1 MADDTTGK
9 TVGEVFSAL
18 DACLEKEKTAL
29 LTGDLDAISSLMEE
43 KSDLIS
49 QLNALGATEDHA
61 LDALKDKAER
71 NQVLLGSALDG
82 IRRVAD
88 RLSAMQS
95 LRHSFDT
102 YDSRGQRK
110 TIEGE
115 VVRHVEK
122 RA

>member
-1 MADDTTGK
+1 MTDNSTDR

-18 DACLEKEKTAL
+18 DDCLEREKTAL
-29 LTGDLDAISSLMEE
+29 LTGDLDAISALMDE
-43 KSDLIS
+43 KSELIS

-61 LDALKDKAER
+61 LDTLKDKAAR
-71 NQVLLGSALDG
+71 NQALLGSALDG

-88 RLSAMQS
+88 RLADMES

-102 YDSRGQRK
+102 YDSHGKRN

-115 VVRHVEK
+115 IVRHVEK

>member
-1 MADDTTGK
+1 MTDDMKEK
-9 TVGEVFSAL
+9 TVGEVFAAL
-18 DACLEKEKTAL
+18 DDCLEKEKAAL
-29 LTGDLDAISSLMEE
+29 LNGDLDAISDLMEE

-61 LDALKDKAER
+61 LDSLKDKAER
-71 NQVLLGSALDG
+71 NQVLLGGALDG

-88 RLSAMQS
+88 RLSDMQT

-102 YDSRGQRK
+102 YDSRGKRK

>member
-1 MADDTTGK
+1 MTDSNGTTAGA
-9 TVGEVFSAL
+9 VFSAL
-18 DACLEKEKTAL
+18 DDCLEREKSAL
-29 LTGDLDAISSLMEE
+29 LTGDLDVISALMEE
-43 KSDLIS
+43 KSVLIT
-49 QLNALGATEDHA
+49 QLNALGATEDEA

-71 NQVLLGSALDG
+71 NQVLLGGALDG

-88 RLSAMQS
+88 RLADMQA

-102 YDSRGQRK
+102 YDSEGKRK

-115 VVRHVEK
+115 VTRHVEK